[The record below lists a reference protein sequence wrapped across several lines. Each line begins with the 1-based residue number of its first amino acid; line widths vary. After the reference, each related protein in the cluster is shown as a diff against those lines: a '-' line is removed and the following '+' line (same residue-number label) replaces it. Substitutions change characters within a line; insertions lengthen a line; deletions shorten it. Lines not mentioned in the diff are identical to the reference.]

1 MNCDTKTVERPQG
14 PHTCRQIS
22 EPNSYDGTS
31 LSGSNIVASD
41 VCLWRCGHD
50 WTHVLYTRRDRLGD
64 PYRGRITAIP
74 YSNLHHSI
82 CHSFLSCMTSAYKHS
97 HCNLQHTW
105 IDLRAQA
112 NTVSIIYTTYAAKDE
127 IPSPNLLLK
136 GKSPA
141 SRPPSRY
148 EVTMLEGLL
157 HGPQTAYLIGKYGH
171 FSLFEAG

>member
-1 MNCDTKTVERPQG
+1 MKDHRVHTHAARYRSPTRTMAHPSRAPISLLAMFVSGVVVMIGRMFSILAVRDSAIHTVDE
-14 PHTCRQIS
+14 
-22 EPNSYDGTS
+22 
-31 LSGSNIVASD
+31 
-41 VCLWRCGHD
+41 
-50 WTHVLYTRRDRLGD
+50 
-64 PYRGRITAIP
+64 ITAIP